1 MPRSKVYKHGP
12 AKPNMNMTPLIDVT
26 FQIIIFFMLINNI
39 VSEQSVQMLVP
50 DLDDPQTRK
59 IEEMTK
65 VVINVAPVE
74 HVLPQQYTL
83 KQRKNA
89 PLLGAGR
96 EEAGALKIGMNEY
109 RLKGPASMSMG
120 EALQGIRDDLDQF
133 LAADPKIEVELRAD
147 CALYYEQVQL
157 VMAAIS
163 QSGVKTVHLVA
174 FLPEDQRRSN

>member
-1 MPRSKVYKHGP
+1 MSKSKVHKPGA

-39 VSEQSVQMLVP
+39 VSEQSVQMIVP
-50 DLDDPQTRK
+50 NLDEPETRK
-59 IEEMTK
+59 IEEMKK

-74 HVLPQQYTL
+74 HVLPQQYTI
-83 KQRKNA
+83 KQRKDS
-89 PLLGAGR
+89 PLLGPDR

-109 RLKGPASMSMG
+109 RLKGPASVTMG
-120 EALQGIRDDLDQF
+120 EALQGIQSDLERY
-133 LAADPKIEVELRAD
+133 LAADPEIEVELRAD

-163 QSGVKTVHLVA
+163 QTGVKTVHLVA
-174 FLPEDQRRSN
+174 FLPEDQRQAN